1 MNQLTIRGIDDE
13 LSVRICHLAER
24 EGISLSE
31 AALLLVR
38 KGAGLESG
46 VERINWGNVRK
57 WAGPEEGD
65 GRGLEKAPGNKGTL
79 DPALAQVFGSWTDA
93 EADEFNAIIEEM
105 FENIDEH
112 MWV

>member
-1 MNQLTIRGIDDE
+1 MAAVWRRRPGT
-13 LSVRICHLAER
+13 R
-24 EGISLSE
+24 E
-31 AALLLVR
+31 
-38 KGAGLESG
+38 
-46 VERINWGNVRK
+46 
-57 WAGPEEGD
+57 
-65 GRGLEKAPGNKGTL
+65 TL